1 MTSSSLSRIKAI
13 LTDVDGCLTDGSIY
27 LGIKAGQELAA
38 FDVHDGVGHRL
49 AQVAGIPVVWL
60 TGRISK
66 SVAGRAKRLG
76 VAKLFQGRVDKVKTA
91 MAWCKSRGLKIGE
104 VAFIG
109 DDLIDVALMNKVGWS
124 VAPANARP
132 EAKQAADYVT
142 KKSGGRGVFRE
153 VIETILKRQGKWAK
167 VRATYER
174 GAAKGMF

>member
-1 MTSSSLSRIKAI
+1 MIPSPLLRIKAI

-27 LGIKAGQELAA
+27 LGIDAGEELAA
-38 FDVHDGVGHRL
+38 FDVHDGVAHRL
-49 AQVAGIPVVWL
+49 AQVADLPVVWL
-60 TGRISK
+60 TGRVSK

-91 MAWCKSRGLKIGE
+91 EAWCKSRGLKMNE
-104 VAFIG
+104 VVYIG
-109 DDLIDVALMNKVGWS
+109 DDLIDVPLMKKAGWA

-142 KKSGGRGVFRE
+142 KTGGGHGVFRE
-153 VIETILKRQGKWAK
+153 VVETVLRRQGKWSR
-167 VRATYER
+167 VRAIYER